1 MMEDE
6 ELCIVNFDEAYE
18 NNFFV
23 DKSLGHQG
31 QASFFIRK
39 KEPFKKRAALGVAH
53 VYPRYSQ
60 RGGQIIREARTIFFG
75 IKSPYNS
82 FYEFDFNKKDRSEK
96 PLFNFSTLDAYPKTM
111 EILDFALTP
120 YNEDTLIVTGGSKV
134 SLSELIHFELD
145 PLTN

>member
-1 MMEDE
+1 MEDE

-53 VYPRYSQ
+53 VYPGYNQ

-82 FYEFDFNKKDRSEK
+82 FYEFDFNKNDRSEK

-145 PLTN
+145 PSTH